1 MGYAFLA
8 RINFKLIIKN
18 LTTLRNKHMGLLP
31 QISLERTA
39 HMVKKTEPWFG
50 FTEDKVFG
58 MVMENK
64 DFCKYLLEIII
75 PDLKIKKID
84 WLDKQVEINNSE
96 RKNEA
101 KEVRLDVLVTD
112 HEGRVFN
119 IEMQT
124 TDQDDIGRRMR
135 YYLSRLDLRYTLNKG
150 KTYRNLKDAF
160 IIFLCNFK
168 PKKDDKFYESHH
180 TYSDQDRSKQLQ
192 DGVTKIIINS
202 QVSAEGQSEELKALA
217 KLMNNE
223 PVKLNKHFDY
233 AQRRIKEINEDPEMR
248 EKIMLYET
256 RMLEREQAAGKAGYE
271 QGMQRGIAKGKQEG
285 LKQGVARGLE
295 QGKVDSAKIILEN
308 QLNNGS
314 TLTQATE
321 FVRNL
326 KLISNKELEKI
337 IALYDSHKN

>member
-1 MGYAFLA
+1 
-8 RINFKLIIKN
+8 
-18 LTTLRNKHMGLLP
+18 MGLLP

-39 HMVKKTEPWFG
+39 HMVKKTKPWFG

-135 YYLSRLDLRYTLNKG
+135 YYLSRIDLRYTLNKG
-150 KTYRNLKDAF
+150 KTYRNLKDAY

-168 PKKDDKFYESHH
+168 PKKDDKFYESYH

-202 QVSAEGQSEELKALA
+202 QVSAEGQSEDLKALA

-223 PVKLNKHFDY
+223 PVNLNKHFDY

-271 QGMQRGIAKGKQEG
+271 QGMQHGIKQGRAEGKQEG
-285 LKQGVARGLE
+285 IKQGLRQGLE
-295 QGKVDSAKIILEN
+295 QGKIDSAKVIFEN
-308 QLNNGS
+308 QMNNGS
-314 TLTQATE
+314 SLEQATE
-321 FVRNL
+321 FVKSL

-337 IALYDSHKN
+337 IALYK

>member
-1 MGYAFLA
+1 
-8 RINFKLIIKN
+8 
-18 LTTLRNKHMGLLP
+18 
-31 QISLERTA
+31 
-39 HMVKKTEPWFG
+39 MVRKIEPWFG

-75 PDLKIKKID
+75 PDLKIRTID
-84 WLDKQVEINNSE
+84 WLDEQVEINNPE
-96 RKNEA
+96 RKSDA

-150 KTYRNLKDAF
+150 KTYRNLKDAY

-168 PKKDDKFYESHH
+168 PKKDDKFYESYH

-202 QVSAEGQSEELKALA
+202 QVSAEGQSEDLKALA

-223 PVKLNKHFDY
+223 PVRLNKHFDY
-233 AQRRIKEINEDPEMR
+233 AQRRIKEINEDPETR

-256 RMLEREQAAGKAGYE
+256 RMLEREQAAAKIAGKVAYAEGRKDGVE
-271 QGMQRGIAKGKQEG
+271 QGRAEGKIDVAK
-285 LKQGVARGLE
+285 V
-295 QGKVDSAKIILEN
+295 ILEN
-308 QLNNGS
+308 QIDNGS
-314 TLTQATE
+314 TLEQATK
-321 FVRNL
+321 FVKDL
-326 KLISNKELEKI
+326 KIISDKDLEKLVKI
-337 IALYDSHKN
+337 YK

>member
-1 MGYAFLA
+1 M
-8 RINFKLIIKN
+8 IK
-18 LTTLRNKHMGLLP
+18 K
-31 QISLERTA
+31 I
-39 HMVKKTEPWFG
+39 EPWFG

-64 DFCKYLLEIII
+64 EFCKYLLEIII

-84 WLDKQVEINNSE
+84 WL
-96 RKNEA
+96 
-101 KEVRLDVLVTD
+101 
-112 HEGRVFN
+112 
-119 IEMQT
+119 T

-168 PKKDDKFYESHH
+168 PKKDDKFYESYH

-202 QVSAEGQSEELKALA
+202 QVSAEGQSEDLKALA

-233 AQRRIKEINEDPEMR
+233 AQRRIKEINEDVAYAE
-248 EKIMLYET
+248 
-256 RMLEREQAAGKAGYE
+256 GKKDGV
-271 QGMQRGIAKGKQEG
+271 
-285 LKQGVARGLE
+285 KQGVE
-295 QGKVDSAKIILEN
+295 QGKVDSAKAILEN
-308 QLNNGS
+308 QLNNGK
-314 TLTQATE
+314 TLEQATE

-326 KLISNKELEKI
+326 KLISDKKLEKI
-337 IALYDSHKN
+337 IDLYK

>member
-1 MGYAFLA
+1 
-8 RINFKLIIKN
+8 
-18 LTTLRNKHMGLLP
+18 
-31 QISLERTA
+31 
-39 HMVKKTEPWFG
+39 MVKKIEPWFG

-64 DFCKYLLEIII
+64 EFCKYLLEIII

-84 WLDKQVEINNSE
+84 WLDKQVKINNLK

-119 IEMQT
+119 IQMQT
-124 TDQDDIGRRMR
+124 TDQDDIGRRIR

-150 KTYRNLKDAF
+150 KTYRNLKDAY

-168 PKKDDKFYESHH
+168 PKKDDKFYESYH
-180 TYSDQDRSKQLQ
+180 TYSDQDKSKQLQ

-202 QVSAEGQSEELKALA
+202 QVSAKGQSEDLKALA

-233 AQRRIKEINEDPEMR
+233 AQRRIKEINEDPETR

-271 QGMQRGIAKGKQEG
+271 QGMQRGIKEG
-285 LKQGVARGLE
+285 RE
-295 QGKVDSAKIILEN
+295 QGKEQGKEEGKIDVAKVILEN
-308 QLNNGS
+308 QMDNGS
-314 TLTQATE
+314 TLEQATE
-321 FVRNL
+321 FIRNL
-326 KLISNKELEKI
+326 KIIPNEKLEKLLLCI
-337 IALYDSHKN
+337 NSKKCLGNLYPEHFL